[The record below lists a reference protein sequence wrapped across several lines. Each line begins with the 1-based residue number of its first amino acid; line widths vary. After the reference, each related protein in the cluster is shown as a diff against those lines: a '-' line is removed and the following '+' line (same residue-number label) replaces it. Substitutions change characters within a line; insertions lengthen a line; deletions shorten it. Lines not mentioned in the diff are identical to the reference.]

1 MCDVNLL
8 IKIQACWRNV
18 CKPYKKLDI
27 DCIDQLNKW
36 ILLSKEHE
44 MYNCAIETWTVND
57 VNKRNIAAQNKLN
70 YLEIFSID
78 INVCIS
84 KLLEKIKGLSY

>member
-1 MCDVNLL
+1 MVYC
-8 IKIQACWRNV
+8 
-18 CKPYKKLDI
+18 
-27 DCIDQLNKW
+27 
-36 ILLSKEHE
+36 ILLSKEHK

-78 INVCIS
+78 INVCVS
-84 KLLEKIKGLSY
+84 KLLEKIKGLS